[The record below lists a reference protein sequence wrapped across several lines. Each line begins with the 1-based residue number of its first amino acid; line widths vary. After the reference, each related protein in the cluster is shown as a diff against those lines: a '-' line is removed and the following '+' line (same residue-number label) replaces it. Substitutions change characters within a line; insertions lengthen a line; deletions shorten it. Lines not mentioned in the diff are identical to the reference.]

1 MKLEL
6 KLGGG
11 LVTQWIKFKETTQMP
26 PTILWDLFSRS
37 FLSYFTRA
45 HDGKTRIKNFRCA
58 LHARWWGEEDFRGYL
73 EMLKRSTPRT
83 LIKWAKAYRRKKLV
97 LLAFAKKTVKQA
109 RKKRLTSMTNKE
121 LTRLILKFADL
132 SARCYNYGYDYLVL
146 NSFYSERVNALVSKH
161 AANSQEFN
169 YWLSRVT
176 GLNKPTD
183 LLKSQKALG
192 ELALHVKKTGF
203 DARAKKM
210 IKLYVK
216 RYGYLSTF
224 TFLGEPLDESRVL
237 ERVKTLAR
245 KSETRIIKETI
256 AGFRQLRENRLKTRE
271 FEKKFGLN
279 AEERSVIRVFKE
291 YAFTSMWAD
300 ELYHRI
306 PFIFKPVML
315 EVSERVGLPYEK
327 LVYLTV
333 NEITNALKHGLT
345 KKLARA
351 ADERAKDYA
360 LVYVN
365 GKTRVLSGR
374 RLKKYLQPE
383 LKKQGELASINE
395 LRGQPAFVGRAKG
408 RVTVIRKLED
418 IKSFQRGRILVASST
433 APTHVPAMEKAA
445 AIVTDEGGLLSH
457 AAIVSREFKK
467 PCVVGTKHATL
478 VLKDGDLVE
487 VDAGKGVVKI
497 LKKGSDFK

>member
-6 KLGGG
+6 ERGGG

-26 PTILWDLFSRS
+26 PVIFWDLFARS
-37 FLSYFTRA
+37 FKLFTRA

-58 LHARWWGEEDFRGYL
+58 LHARWWGEKDFRDYV

-83 LIKWAKAYRRKKLV
+83 LIKWARAYRRKKLV
-97 LLAFAKKTVKQA
+97 LLAFAEKAVKQA
-109 RKKRLTSMTNKE
+109 RKKRLTNKE
-121 LTRLILKFADL
+121 LTRLFLKLADL
-132 SARCYNYGYDYLVL
+132 SARCYNYGYDYFVL
-146 NSFYSERVNALVSKH
+146 NSFYSDRVNALVSKH
-161 AANSQEFN
+161 AANLQEFN

-183 LLKSQKALG
+183 LLKSQKELG

-210 IKLYVK
+210 IKLYAK
-216 RYGYLSTF
+216 RYGYLATF
-224 TFLGEPLDESRVL
+224 VFLGEPLDESRVR

-256 AGFRQLRENRLKTRE
+256 AGFQQVRENRLKTRE
-271 FEKKFGLN
+271 FEKKFELN

-291 YAFTSMWAD
+291 YAFTSMWAN

-306 PFIFKPVML
+306 PFILKPVML
-315 EVSERVGLPYEK
+315 EASERIGLPYEK

-345 KKLARA
+345 KKLART

-360 LVYVN
+360 LIYVN
-365 GKTRVLSGR
+365 GKTRVLSGQ
-374 RLKKYLQPE
+374 RLKKYLEPE

-395 LRGQPAFVGRAKG
+395 LQGQPAFIGRAKG
-408 RVTVIRKLED
+408 RVKVIRNLED
-418 IKSFQRGRILVASST
+418 IKSFQRGRILVTTST

-457 AAIVSREFKK
+457 AAIVARELKK
-467 PCVVGTKHATL
+467 PCIIGTKHATKT
-478 VLKDGDLVE
+478 LKDGDLVE
-487 VDAGKGVVKI
+487 VDASKSTGFIKI
-497 LKKGSDFK
+497 LERK